1 MTYFG
6 ELLHLTPTPAVCQ
19 GVLNTCQGPRDVLV
33 ESSGVLEDHSGLD
46 VLFWLFLENTI
57 CHKGLQMPLMS
68 QEKNYSYLE
77 FCTLPTYQSR
87 V

>member
-1 MTYFG
+1 M
-6 ELLHLTPTPAVCQ
+6 
-19 GVLNTCQGPRDVLV
+19 

-77 FCTLPTYQSR
+77 FCTLSTYQSCD
-87 V
+87 